1 MASKGELYGL
11 GLVVFIIIPIYIGFV
26 LKIFHLIFKKFNFKF
41 EPNHV
46 FLLNYFGTLAL
57 YLFSAEISTILM
69 IFPASE
75 DVCWQY
81 LVSLFASI
89 NLHLSILCMQTDRF
103 LAILWSIHYKG
114 RVTTTKATTACSLSY
129 LISIILTC
137 GMKIFAKSYTDCV
150 FPIVLLHTRPS
161 NILEGTLL
169 LLAVAATWAV
179 SIYAVAVN
187 RRLKKLQ
194 PAPVNLPSNSQRG
207 TSNVRRIN
215 SDPHVFCVTEGTVR
229 RINSDPPVVCV
240 TEGTEVIDPVSCTTS
255 FQDMLKNTAIM
266 NIIQFVSMIPF
277 PSTVILGLANTNCDK
292 ETGECDGYIFI
303 YRCLAP
309 FQFIFGFISL
319 ALYSKRLKNTDI

>member
-46 FLLNYFGTLAL
+46 FLLNYFGALAL
-57 YLFSAEISTILM
+57 KLFSVEISTILM
-69 IFPASE
+69 IFPVSE

-89 NLHLSILCMQTDRF
+89 NLHLSVLCMQTDRF

-114 RVTTTKATTACSLSY
+114 RVTTTKATTACSLSC
-129 LISIILTC
+129 LVSIILTC

-150 FPIVLLHTRPS
+150 FPMVLLHTRPS
-161 NILEGTLL
+161 NIALDGTLL

-179 SIYAVAVN
+179 PIYAVAVN
-187 RRLKKLQ
+187 RRLNKLQ

-215 SDPHVFCVTEGTVR
+215 SDPHVF
-229 RINSDPPVVCV
+229 CV

-309 FQFIFGFISL
+309 FQFLFGFISL

>member
-26 LKIFHLIFKKFNFKF
+26 LKIFHLIIKKFNFKF

-89 NLHLSILCMQTDRF
+89 NLHLSVLCMQTDRF

-114 RVTTTKATTACSLSY
+114 RVTTTKATTACILSY
-129 LISIILTC
+129 LVSIILTC

-161 NILEGTLL
+161 NIALEGTLI

-215 SDPHVFCVTEGTVR
+215 SDPHVFCVTEGT
-229 RINSDPPVVCV
+229 
-240 TEGTEVIDPVSCTTS
+240 EVIDPVSCTTS

-266 NIIQFVSMIPF
+266 NIIQFVSMITIPI
-277 PSTVILGLANTNCDK
+277 TVILGLANTNCDK

>member
-57 YLFSAEISTILM
+57 YLFSYEISTILM

-89 NLHLSILCMQTDRF
+89 NLHLSVLCMQTDRF

-129 LISIILTC
+129 LVSIILTC

-161 NILEGTLL
+161 NIALEGTLI

-187 RRLKKLQ
+187 RRLKKIQ

-215 SDPHVFCVTEGTVR
+215 SDPHVFCVTEGT
-229 RINSDPPVVCV
+229 
-240 TEGTEVIDPVSCTTS
+240 EVIDPVSCTTS
-255 FQDMLKNTAIM
+255 FEDMLKNTAIM
-266 NIIQFVSMIPF
+266 NIIQFVSMITF
-277 PSTVILGLANTNCDK
+277 PSTVILGLDNTNCDK

-303 YRCLAP
+303 IRSLAP
-309 FQFIFGFISL
+309 FQLIVGFISL
-319 ALYSKRLKNTDI
+319 ALYSKRIKNTDI

>member
-46 FLLNYFGTLAL
+46 FLLNYFGALAL
-57 YLFSAEISTILM
+57 KLVSVEISTILM

-89 NLHLSILCMQTDRF
+89 NLHLSVLCMQTDRF

-129 LISIILTC
+129 LVSIILTC

-161 NILEGTLL
+161 NIAVEGTLL

-179 SIYAVAVN
+179 SIYAVAED

-215 SDPHVFCVTEGTVR
+215 SDPHVFCVTEGT
-229 RINSDPPVVCV
+229 
-240 TEGTEVIDPVSCTTS
+240 EVIDPVSCTTS

-266 NIIQFVSMIPF
+266 NIIQFVSMITF
-277 PSTVILGLANTNCDK
+277 PITVIVGLANTNCDK

-309 FQFIFGFISL
+309 FQFLFGFISL
-319 ALYSKRLKNTDI
+319 ALYSKRLKNIDI

>member
-1 MASKGELYGL
+1 MCIILPICIGL
-11 GLVVFIIIPIYIGFV
+11 V
-26 LKIFHLIFKKFNFKF
+26 LKIFHFIFRKFHFKF
-41 EPNHV
+41 EPVHV
-46 FLLNYFGTLAL
+46 LLLNYFGTMAHNLL
-57 YLFSAEISTILM
+57 SAEISTILM

-89 NLHLSILCMQTDRF
+89 NLHLSVLCMQTDRF

-129 LISIILTC
+129 LVSIILTC

-150 FPIVLLHTRPS
+150 FPIILIHTRSS
-161 NILEGTLL
+161 NIALEGTLI

-187 RRLKKLQ
+187 RRLKKIQ

-215 SDPHVFCVTEGTVR
+215 SDPHVFCVTEGT
-229 RINSDPPVVCV
+229 
-240 TEGTEVIDPVSCTTS
+240 EVIDPVSCTTS
-255 FQDMLKNTAIM
+255 FQDMLTNTAIM
-266 NIIQFVSMIPF
+266 NIIQFVSMITF
-277 PSTVILGLANTNCDK
+277 PITVILGLANTNCDK

-319 ALYSKRLKNTDI
+319 ALYSKRLNNTDI

>member
-89 NLHLSILCMQTDRF
+89 NLHLSVLCMQTDRF

-129 LISIILTC
+129 LVSIILTC

-161 NILEGTLL
+161 NIALEGTLL

-187 RRLKKLQ
+187 RRLKKIQ

-215 SDPHVFCVTEGTVR
+215 SDPHVF
-229 RINSDPPVVCV
+229 CV

-266 NIIQFVSMIPF
+266 NIIQFVSMITF

-319 ALYSKRLKNTDI
+319 SLYSKRLKNTHI

>member
-89 NLHLSILCMQTDRF
+89 NLHLSVLCMQTDRF

-114 RVTTTKATTACSLSY
+114 RVTTTKATTACSLS
-129 LISIILTC
+129 
-137 GMKIFAKSYTDCV
+137 
-150 FPIVLLHTRPS
+150 
-161 NILEGTLL
+161 
-169 LLAVAATWAV
+169 
-179 SIYAVAVN
+179 
-187 RRLKKLQ
+187 
-194 PAPVNLPSNSQRG
+194 
-207 TSNVRRIN
+207 
-215 SDPHVFCVTEGTVR
+215 
-229 RINSDPPVVCV
+229 
-240 TEGTEVIDPVSCTTS
+240 
-255 FQDMLKNTAIM
+255 
-266 NIIQFVSMIPF
+266 
-277 PSTVILGLANTNCDK
+277 
-292 ETGECDGYIFI
+292 
-303 YRCLAP
+303 
-309 FQFIFGFISL
+309 
-319 ALYSKRLKNTDI
+319 